1 MPLWQIGENMRKFTL
16 STDSG
21 CDEFKTDLKRMDVHY
36 IPLAYIEGDI
46 THLDDF
52 STIEDYNFFYNELKL
67 GKQFKTAGLNPYDLE
82 QYFLSL
88 LEKGQDIIHI
98 SLSSGISGT
107 CGIARHVANELN
119 ATHDN
124 KIYIVDSKSATGG
137 QDLVLSWARKL
148 RDEGMEAQDAARE
161 LDEVVRRLNVG
172 FYVGD
177 LDHLRRG
184 GRISTLA
191 ATVGKMLQLRPML
204 EFDKDGKLQVI
215 DKVIGTK
222 KAIMK
227 LAERMDKN
235 GVKPNTPIYITCSG
249 NFAQVAILKALIE
262 TKVENPTIIVNFV
275 GPVVGSH
282 TGPELLSI
290 MFQENI

>member
-1 MPLWQIGENMRKFTL
+1 MDKFIL

-21 CDEFKTDLKRMDVHY
+21 CDEFKVDLKRMNISY
-36 IPLAYIEGDI
+36 IPLVYIEGEQ
-46 THLDDF
+46 THIDDF
-52 STIEDYNFFYNELKL
+52 STLEDYNFFYNELKL

-82 QYFLSL
+82 QYFVSL
-88 LEKGQDIIHI
+88 LEQGKDIIHI
-98 SLSSGISGT
+98 SLSSGLSGT
-107 CGIARHVANELN
+107 CGIARHVAQELN
-119 ATHDN
+119 STHSN
-124 KIYIVDSKSATGG
+124 KIYIIDSKSATGG
-137 QDLVLSWARKL
+137 QDLVLGWARKL
-148 RDEGMEAQDAARE
+148 RDEGMDAKNAASE
-161 LDEVVRRLNVG
+161 LENVVKRLSVG

-227 LAERMDKN
+227 LADRLTKN
-235 GVKPNTPIYITCSG
+235 GIVPNTPIYITCSG
-249 NFAQVAILKALIE
+249 NFAQVGELKSLIE
-262 TKVENPTIIVNFV
+262 AKIESPTIIVNFV

-282 TGPELLSI
+282 TGPDLLAI